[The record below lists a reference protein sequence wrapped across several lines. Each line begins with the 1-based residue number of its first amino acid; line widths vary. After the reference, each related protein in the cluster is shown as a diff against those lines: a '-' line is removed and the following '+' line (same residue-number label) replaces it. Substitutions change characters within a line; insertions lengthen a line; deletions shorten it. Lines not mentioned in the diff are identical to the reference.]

1 MVSHYVLRL
10 ALQAVTTRSGP
21 GDEPM
26 KDDDAHG
33 GNDSDDERL
42 DLWSFL
48 RAVNKCS
55 PVAED
60 AVFGDYAAAL
70 ATLRTNRISGSSRC
84 CGTRRRTTSDH
95 KAG

>member
-1 MVSHYVLRL
+1 
-10 ALQAVTTRSGP
+10 
-21 GDEPM
+21 M

-48 RAVNKCS
+48 RAVNTCS

-60 AVFGDYAAAL
+60 ALFGDYAAAR
-70 ATLRTNRISGSSRC
+70 ATLRTNRIFREQPVLWDAPSNNIRS
-84 CGTRRRTTSDH
+84 
-95 KAG
+95 